1 MVFPFDIIDNIC
13 LGLHQ
18 GIAVY
23 VPEGPGG
30 VQPITHPGDLIG
42 EVPAISVL
50 QPGKDAGGYI
60 EMAGYGGKLCMACK

>member
-1 MVFPFDIIDNIC
+1 MTVSFDVIDQIC
-13 LGLHQ
+13 FGLHQ

-30 VQPITHPGDLIG
+30 VQAISHPGDLMG
-42 EVPAISVL
+42 EAPAISVL

-60 EMAGYGGKLCMACK
+60 EMTGYRGKLRMA